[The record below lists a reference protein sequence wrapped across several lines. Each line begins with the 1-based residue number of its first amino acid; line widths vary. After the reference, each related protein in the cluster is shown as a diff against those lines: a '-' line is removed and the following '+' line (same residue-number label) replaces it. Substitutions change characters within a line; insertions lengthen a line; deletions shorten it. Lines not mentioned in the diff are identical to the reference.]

1 MIITDVFFVSRQDK
15 GHLTANAPIIVK
27 SSHNN
32 SLHLPACCDPWY
44 GGFVCLIVCFFVLLL
59 IRAILLFACWGPCFG
74 GFVLC
79 RLNQTRVC
87 DRAILLFLG
96 NFVALFFFFFS
107 TKLIQILDYLKWEN
121 ATKPL
126 HSMFMKWSQFQ
137 IYSHNKLSR
146 TKRLVPQKK
155 RISQALLNGIG
166 FSHPWQN
173 QLSKPSPSSILRPP
187 TSPFFLSKVFW
198 TPLVNKF

>member
-1 MIITDVFFVSRQDK
+1 MFIFVSRQDK
-15 GHLTANAPIIVK
+15 GHLTANTPIIGK
-27 SSHNN
+27 TSHNISN
-32 SLHLPACCDPWY
+32 RIY
-44 GGFVCLIVCFFVLLL
+44 GYFIASFRLLWLL
-59 IRAILLFACWGPCFG
+59 IWGFCLLDCVFLSLVRAIFLFACGGPCYG

-173 QLSKPSPSSILRPP
+173 
-187 TSPFFLSKVFW
+187 
-198 TPLVNKF
+198 

>member
-1 MIITDVFFVSRQDK
+1 MNSRRFQTSITKGCRFSRLLQTLLR
-15 GHLTANAPIIVK
+15 GFCL
-27 SSHNN
+27 
-32 SLHLPACCDPWY
+32 
-44 GGFVCLIVCFFVLLL
+44 FVCLFVSLH
-59 IRAILLFACWGPCFG
+59 IGAILLFTCWGPCSG

-87 DRAILLFLG
+87 DRAILLYLG

-137 IYSHNKLSR
+137 IYTHNKLSR
-146 TKRLVPQKK
+146 TMRLV
-155 RISQALLNGIG
+155 ALKIQNTTGSLEW
-166 FSHPWQN
+166 FVFYHPWQN
-173 QLSKPSPSSILRPP
+173 
-187 TSPFFLSKVFW
+187 
-198 TPLVNKF
+198 